1 MGEHDRVREPNN
13 IISKPHGGQ
22 EGAVSSGVMAFLNDI
37 VFCFS
42 HKLALLMARMLSKM
56 RWFVRSQ
63 AAHSRARTE
72 QRSFQPSST
81 IPRL

>member
-1 MGEHDRVREPNN
+1 MGEHDRVRAPNN
-13 IISKPHGGQ
+13 IVSKTHGGR
-22 EGAVSSGVMAFLNDI
+22 EGAVASGMMAFLNDI

-42 HKLALLMARMLSKM
+42 HKLAVLMARVLSKM

-63 AAHSRARTE
+63 AAHSRARIE
-72 QRSFQPSST
+72 QQSFQPSST